1 MLYPSSLISGMLKSG
16 KVSAVAVE
24 QQGNYLILHS
34 QTVFAN
40 LQCVTCAMHRD
51 MPGLPI
57 ALHPMQS
64 RVTNVNHVR
73 MTSTQ
78 IVTNGLPPHMPCIAC
93 GVTVAVV

>member
-1 MLYPSSLISGMLKSG
+1 MLYPSCLISGMLKSG

-40 LQCVTCAMHRD
+40 LQSVTCAMHRD

-57 ALHPMQS
+57 AMHPMQS
-64 RVTNVNHVR
+64 RVTSVKHVR

-78 IVTNGLPPHMPCIAC
+78 IVTNELTPYMPRIAC
-93 GVTVAVV
+93 GVTVAVS